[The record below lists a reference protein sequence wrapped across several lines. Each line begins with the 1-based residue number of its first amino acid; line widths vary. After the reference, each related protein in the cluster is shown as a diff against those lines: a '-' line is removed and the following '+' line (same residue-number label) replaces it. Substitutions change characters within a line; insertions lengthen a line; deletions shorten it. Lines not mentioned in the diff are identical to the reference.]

1 MGVISFWDE
10 ILRSQTFSFL
20 KLIDQ
25 VRQKTVCIGI
35 NIVRKIYN
43 QLYFLSVR
51 RIRGNGQFRLVYHV
65 TPSITWNES
74 WSNRFSIQVA
84 VAPLSQRSLQF
95 PWDPSSSFWE
105 YLRRVFCIFYP
116 KTYSRAKIQRPK
128 IQEFWEN
135 RLKEFRDTKT
145 ENLKFGKKY
154 LKKRNRKQKISTLLQ
169 PVTGFNGREL
179 FEDFYSGK
187 FRHFADII
195 LLIFESFC
203 ALNAIF

>member
-1 MGVISFWDE
+1 M
-10 ILRSQTFSFL
+10 
-20 KLIDQ
+20 
-25 VRQKTVCIGI
+25 CIGI
-35 NIVRKIYN
+35 NIVREIYN

-51 RIRGNGQFRLVYHV
+51 RIRGNGQFRLVNHV

-128 IQEFWEN
+128 IQEFSEN
-135 RLKEFRDTKT
+135 RLKESRDTKT
-145 ENLKFGKKY
+145 DNFTFGKRKNIWKRETEKRRFQPFFSQLLDLMEENC
-154 LKKRNRKQKISTLLQ
+154 LKIFIQEHFTIST
-169 PVTGFNGREL
+169 
-179 FEDFYSGK
+179 
-187 FRHFADII
+187 II
-195 LLIFESFC
+195 F
-203 ALNAIF
+203 AIFRLFFVLWMKFSILK

>member
-1 MGVISFWDE
+1 M
-10 ILRSQTFSFL
+10 
-20 KLIDQ
+20 
-25 VRQKTVCIGI
+25 
-35 NIVRKIYN
+35 
-43 QLYFLSVR
+43 SVR
-51 RIRGNGQFRLVYHV
+51 RIRGNGQFRLVRHV

-74 WSNRFSIQVA
+74 WSNRFSIQVV

-95 PWDPSSSFWE
+95 PWDPSSFFWE

-187 FRHFADII
+187 FHHFENYI
-195 LLIFESFC
+195 LPFLDPFQWHFWVWNHHFC
-203 ALNAIF
+203 CL